1 MVEVEKKTK
10 AETGNGNVLKGEE
23 GVASS
28 SASQDLKSDYYDH
41 KILVVGELCG
51 GTKYFNEN
59 AMRGLYRMLK
69 EKQPEEFPNYII
81 FNGGI
86 LPEIPKY
93 ATKGPADKL
102 HIIRH
107 GINNVDDAV
116 IFIKPSLERLISLI
130 GQKGTLTEVIYMLGA
145 EDKANIKNRNYDR
158 IISSYNN
165 NFRNLIDLREAY
177 IEKIETNTIFVETM
191 EKSLNQYEKDNNAK
205 NANDTELVK
214 KIKRLKLK
222 ITQAKDQINDYE
234 TIVGLYETLQ
244 LTWMKENPSKVIQS
258 ANKVYEMLGEK
269 SKWNEKLYKEHKK
282 SINTS
287 YQLLSQEFNKLDKNR
302 YPEKYR
308 NMEKQLKKLSN
319 LMEAFGHKNIQNIK
333 KEADLA
339 ASGNIV
345 QEKGEL
351 FTRNLRASHEV
362 AEIAR
367 KIANLEIISH
377 IKDSFGR
384 KYNITII
391 QDSDGTEEW
400 QYPSVYGIVK
410 KMTLECL

>member
-1 MVEVEKKTK
+1 M
-10 AETGNGNVLKGEE
+10 
-23 GVASS
+23 
-28 SASQDLKSDYYDH
+28 
-41 KILVVGELCG
+41 
-51 GTKYFNEN
+51 
-59 AMRGLYRMLK
+59 
-69 EKQPEEFPNYII
+69 
-81 FNGGI
+81 
-86 LPEIPKY
+86 
-93 ATKGPADKL
+93 
-102 HIIRH
+102 
-107 GINNVDDAV
+107 
-116 IFIKPSLERLISLI
+116 
-130 GQKGTLTEVIYMLGA
+130 
-145 EDKANIKNRNYDR
+145 
-158 IISSYNN
+158 
-165 NFRNLIDLREAY
+165 
-177 IEKIETNTIFVETM
+177 
-191 EKSLNQYEKDNNAK
+191 
-205 NANDTELVK
+205 
-214 KIKRLKLK
+214 K